1 MKLPQPSSNSH
12 SISVTISYTLRTSDR
27 DYTTSCIKPTNRDL
41 YTFSLPSNRSYSRDE
56 LRAQSLANSPAS
68 PAANVDIKVE
78 EMPYMIRDLM
88 PEVREI
94 NGTVP
99 PPYCLY
105 ASLDNIY
112 MYIHILGAWP
122 IRPARLTPIAI
133 GHRRLIQLA
142 GHVAAYQVL
151 DLKGFRCGYEMYDRP
166 LQSTGLYAEKL
177 DCRPSGDRCANAKRI
192 TYIFNRRPALQPVY
206 PQAKC

>member
-1 MKLPQPSSNSH
+1 MKPPQPPSTSR
-12 SISVTISYTLRTSDR
+12 SISVTSPYTLRTSGR
-27 DYTTSCIKPTNRDL
+27 GYTTPCTKPTDRDL
-41 YTFSLPSNRSYSRDE
+41 YTFSLPSDRPYSRDE

-68 PAANVDIKVE
+68 PASPAANVDIKVE
-78 EMPYMIRDLM
+78 GMPYMIRDLM

-112 MYIHILGAWP
+112 MYIHISGAWP

-133 GHRRLIQLA
+133 GHRRLVQLA

-151 DLKGFRCGYEMYDRP
+151 DLKGFRCGCEMYGSSFTKYGSICREAR
-166 LQSTGLYAEKL
+166 LSAEWWSL
-177 DCRPSGDRCANAKRI
+177 RQR
-192 TYIFNRRPALQPVY
+192 
-206 PQAKC
+206 

>member
-1 MKLPQPSSNSH
+1 MKPPQPPSNSR
-12 SISVTISYTLRTSDR
+12 SIGVTSPYTLRTSGR
-27 DYTTSCIKPTNRDL
+27 GYTTPCTKPTDRDL
-41 YTFSLPSNRSYSRDE
+41 YTFSLPSDRPYSRDE

-78 EMPYMIRDLM
+78 GMPCMIRDLM

-112 MYIHILGAWP
+112 MYIHISGAWP
-122 IRPARLTPIAI
+122 IRPARLT
-133 GHRRLIQLA
+133 QLLLA
-142 GHVAAYQVL
+142 
-151 DLKGFRCGYEMYDRP
+151 
-166 LQSTGLYAEKL
+166 TGDWY
-177 DCRPSGDRCANAKRI
+177 N
-192 TYIFNRRPALQPVY
+192 
-206 PQAKC
+206 